1 MRLGLQL
8 GYDDPVAAVALA
20 EEADRLGFHSVWTS
34 EAYGA
39 DAVTPMGWLAGRT
52 SQVRIGSG
60 IMQMPARSP
69 AATAATVATLDLLS
83 GGRALLGLGTSGP
96 QVAEGWHGQ
105 RWGKPLERTREY
117 VDVVRTILRREQPL
131 EHHGEHYDIP
141 YTGDGATG
149 LGKPLK
155 LITRPLRAEVPI
167 YLAAIGP
174 RNVALAAEI
183 ADGWLP
189 ILFSPER
196 IAEVH
201 GPHLEEGFARRGG
214 RPADFDVAPL
224 VPVVVADDVGLAR
237 DFLRPVVALYVGG
250 MGARGQNF
258 YNRLA
263 CRYGFEA
270 EAAPHPGSV
279 PRRQEGGG
287 ERRRPRRARGRDRA
301 RGRPCADR
309 RPAGGMACVRRDEPA
324 SPGAPA
330 RGAAPARRARRVK
343 DALALALD
351 VEVADAR
358 LLAGGASK
366 EAWAV
371 DTADGRELLV
381 RRALGGVIHV
391 DTLPLR
397 DEFEMLVAA
406 REAGVRV
413 PEPIAYLGEVDGRE
427 AFAMDARRRRD
438 DRPTHREEPAAW
450 PRDPDGRAAGADS
463 SRFPPSGCPS
473 CPRPTSSARLRQELD
488 TVGEP
493 HPAIE
498 YGLAWCRTRL
508 PLERTP
514 VVSHG
519 DFRIGNLAVGD
530 DGIVAVLDWEFAKL
544 GDPAEDLAWPL
555 VRAWRFGAD
564 ERRLGG
570 VDELEPYLARYEEL
584 TGLAVPPDELDAWEV
599 LGNCKWAVG
608 ALNQARRHLSGEER
622 SVELAILGRLAV
634 EMEWELLDLIGRIEG
649 RGERG
654 ARPGVDRHRR
664 ADPPRASSRPRC
676 GSSSRPRS
684 SPPPTTIASGFARSW
699 R

>member
-117 VDVVRTILRREQPL
+117 VGVVRTILRREQPL

-141 YTGDGATG
+141 YTGEGATG

-196 IAEVH
+196 MAEVH

-270 EAAPHPGSV
+270 EAARIQDLFLDGKKEEASAAV
-279 PRRQEGGG
+279 PDALVDEIALVG
-287 ERRRPRRARGRDRA
+287 DRA
-301 RGRPCADR
+301 RIADR
-309 RPAGGMACVRRDEPA
+309 LEAWRAC
-324 SPGAPA
+324 GATSLLLQA
-330 RGAAPARRARRVK
+330 RQPE
-343 DALALALD
+343 AL
-351 VEVADAR
+351 R
-358 LLAGGASK
+358 LLA
-366 EAWAV
+366 
-371 DTADGRELLV
+371 EL
-381 RRALGGVIHV
+381 
-391 DTLPLR
+391 
-397 DEFEMLVAA
+397 
-406 REAGVRV
+406 
-413 PEPIAYLGEVDGRE
+413 
-427 AFAMDARRRRD
+427 
-438 DRPTHREEPAAW
+438 
-450 PRDPDGRAAGADS
+450 
-463 SRFPPSGCPS
+463 
-473 CPRPTSSARLRQELD
+473 
-488 TVGEP
+488 VG
-493 HPAIE
+493 
-498 YGLAWCRTRL
+498 
-508 PLERTP
+508 
-514 VVSHG
+514 
-519 DFRIGNLAVGD
+519 
-530 DGIVAVLDWEFAKL
+530 
-544 GDPAEDLAWPL
+544 
-555 VRAWRFGAD
+555 
-564 ERRLGG
+564 
-570 VDELEPYLARYEEL
+570 
-584 TGLAVPPDELDAWEV
+584 
-599 LGNCKWAVG
+599 
-608 ALNQARRHLSGEER
+608 
-622 SVELAILGRLAV
+622 
-634 EMEWELLDLIGRIEG
+634 
-649 RGERG
+649 
-654 ARPGVDRHRR
+654 
-664 ADPPRASSRPRC
+664 
-676 GSSSRPRS
+676 
-684 SPPPTTIASGFARSW
+684 
-699 R
+699 